1 MEIKKGKLNYDQ
13 SGRAYPDKPNVKEN
27 WDCIWE
33 CNGKFYKLV
42 GDDEHKEWE
51 EVKVDTILGDK
62 TSLVAQT
69 LDGIELKQGT
79 IEEAAEEFAKNHSI
93 YPTAQDDTEYGFKHG
108 AKWAQEEIKQF
119 LYAEICERRP
129 YSSSRMC
136 EEVIKFIEQMDK
148 K

>member
-1 MEIKKGKLNYDQ
+1 M
-13 SGRAYPDKPNVKEN
+13 KE
-27 WDCIWE
+27 E
-33 CNGKFYKLV
+33 
-42 GDDEHKEWE
+42 
-51 EVKVDTILGDK
+51 
-62 TSLVAQT
+62 T
-69 LDGIELKQGT
+69 L
-79 IEEAAEEFAKNHSI
+79 EEAAEEFAKNHSI

-119 LYAEICERRP
+119 LYGEICERRP

>member
-1 MEIKKGKLNYDQ
+1 MGYKGTNGCMYNCGD
-13 SGRAYPDKPNVKEN
+13 SCTRE
-27 WDCIWE
+27 CIE
-33 CNGKFYKLV
+33 PKQ
-42 GDDEHKEWE
+42 E
-51 EVKVDTILGDK
+51 
-62 TSLVAQT
+62 T
-69 LDGIELKQGT
+69 L
-79 IEEAAEEFAKNHSI
+79 EEAAEEFAKNHSI

>member
-1 MEIKKGKLNYDQ
+1 MGYKGTNGCMYNCGD
-13 SGRAYPDKPNVKEN
+13 SCTRE
-27 WDCIWE
+27 CIE
-33 CNGKFYKLV
+33 PKQ
-42 GDDEHKEWE
+42 E
-51 EVKVDTILGDK
+51 
-62 TSLVAQT
+62 T
-69 LDGIELKQGT
+69 L
-79 IEEAAEEFAKNHSI
+79 EEAAVRLLYNK
-93 YPTAQDDTEYGFKHG
+93 YPYHPQQDSGYWKDMFIEG